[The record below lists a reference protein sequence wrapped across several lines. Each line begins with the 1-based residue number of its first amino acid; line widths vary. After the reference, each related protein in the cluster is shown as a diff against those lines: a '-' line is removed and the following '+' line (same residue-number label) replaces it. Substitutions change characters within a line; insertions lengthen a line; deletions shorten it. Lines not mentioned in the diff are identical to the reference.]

1 MMGLEALCASIFALL
16 LGLILLF
23 VGYRFFLLLLPVV
36 GFFAGFFIG
45 ASAISL
51 LLGDA
56 FLATLLGWVLGFVI
70 GLIFALFSYLFYIVG
85 VALVAGAAGYALG
98 SGLIFAVSDNLQ
110 IVAFVAGIVLAIIV
124 AVLVL
129 AFNVQKWLIIIIT
142 AFSGASGIF
151 MSVLL
156 LLNKVD
162 ITDVGNN
169 PIRPVWDDSPLWFLL
184 WLALAVTG
192 AVIQFLSTRG
202 YILEPPDSGRA
213 W

>member
-1 MMGLEALCASIFALL
+1 MGLEALCVSILALL

-23 VGYRFFLLLLPVV
+23 AGYRFFLLLLPVV
-36 GFFAGFFIG
+36 GFFAGFYIG

-51 LLGDA
+51 IFGDA
-56 FLATLLGWVLGFVI
+56 FLATLLGWVIGFV
-70 GLIFALFSYLFYIVG
+70 LALVFALFSYLFYIVG
-85 VALVAGAAGYALG
+85 VALVAGAIGYALG

-110 IVAFVAGIVLAIIV
+110 LVAFIVGIVLAIIV

-129 AFNVQKWLIIIIT
+129 AFNVQKWFIIVIT

-151 MSVLL
+151 MSIALL
-156 LLNKVD
+156 FNKVD
-162 ITDVGNN
+162 MSDIGIN
-169 PIRPVWDDSPLWFLL
+169 PIRPVWDDSPIWFVF

-192 AVIQFLSTRG
+192 AAIQFLSTRG
-202 YILEPPDSGRA
+202 YVLDPPDSGRA

>member
-1 MMGLEALCASIFALL
+1 MGLEALCASIFALL

-23 VGYRFFLLLLPVV
+23 AGYRFFLLLLPVV

-45 ASAISL
+45 ASAVSL

-56 FLATLLGWVLGFVI
+56 FLATLLGWALGFVI

-98 SGLIFAVSDNLQ
+98 STLIFAVSDNLQ

-124 AVLVL
+124 AILVL
-129 AFNVQKWLIIIIT
+129 AFNVQKWFIIIIT

-151 MSVLL
+151 MSILL
-156 LLNKVD
+156 LFNKVD
-162 ITDVGNN
+162 ITDIGNN
-169 PIRPVWDDSPLWFLL
+169 PIRPVWDDSPIWFLL

>member
-1 MMGLEALCASIFALL
+1 MGLEALCASIVALL

-23 VGYRFFLLLLPVV
+23 TGYRFFLLLLPVF

-51 LLGDA
+51 LFGDA
-56 FLATLLGWVLGFVI
+56 FLATLLGWVVGFVL
-70 GLIFALFSYLFYIVG
+70 GLLFALFSYLFYIVG
-85 VALVAGAAGYALG
+85 VALVSGAVGYALG
-98 SGLIFAVSDNLQ
+98 SGLIFAISDNLQ
-110 IVAFVAGIVLAIIV
+110 MVAFIVGIVLAIIV

-129 AFNVQKWLIIIIT
+129 AFNVQKWFIIFIT

-151 MSVLL
+151 MSITLL
-156 LLNKVD
+156 FNKVGISD
-162 ITDVGNN
+162 IGNN
-169 PIRPVWDDSPLWFLL
+169 PIRPLWDDSPIWFVL

-192 AVIQFLSTRG
+192 TVIQFLSTRG
-202 YILEPPDSGRA
+202 YVLEPPDSGRA